1 MKLLNTS
8 ICLTSRRSLLV
19 IAILLISTLVIA
31 GVITEK
37 KVIIKDEDKE
47 VWIPSAEDIAYQDSM
62 FSIVE
67 KTQSDIDTIKV
78 AIDDILWKLEKLD
91 YPDGTWDSIRYV
103 KGEKIDKKRNK
114 Q

>member
-1 MKLLNTS
+1 MKLLNTN

-19 IAILLISTLVIA
+19 MATLLISTLVIA

-37 KVIIKDEDKE
+37 KVTIEDEK

-67 KTQSDIDTIKV
+67 QTQSDIDTIKI
-78 AIDDILWKLEKLD
+78 AIDDILWKLEK
-91 YPDGTWDSIRYV
+91 
-103 KGEKIDKKRNK
+103 IDNKRNK
-114 Q
+114 

>member
-1 MKLLNTS
+1 MKLLNTN

-37 KVIIKDEDKE
+37 KVIIKDNDKE

-67 KTQSDIDTIKV
+67 QTQSDIDTIKV

-91 YPDGTWDSIRYV
+91 YSDGTYDSIRYV
-103 KGEKIDKKRNK
+103 KGGKLDRKRNK
-114 Q
+114 

>member
-1 MKLLNTS
+1 MKLLNTN

-37 KVIIKDEDKE
+37 KVIIKDNNKE

-67 KTQSDIDTIKV
+67 QTQSDIDTIKV

-91 YPDGTWDSIRYV
+91 YSDGTYDSIRYV
-103 KGEKIDKKRNK
+103 KGGKLDKKRNK
-114 Q
+114 

>member
-1 MKLLNTS
+1 MKLLNTN

-37 KVIIKDEDKE
+37 KVIIKDNDKE

-67 KTQSDIDTIKV
+67 QTQSDIDTIKV

-91 YPDGTWDSIRYV
+91 YFDGTYDSIRYV
-103 KGEKIDKKRNK
+103 KGGKLDKKRNK
-114 Q
+114 

>member
-1 MKLLNTS
+1 MKLLNTN

-37 KVIIKDEDKE
+37 KVIIKDNDKE

-67 KTQSDIDTIKV
+67 QTQSDIDTIKV

-91 YPDGTWDSIRYV
+91 YSDGTYDSIRYV
-103 KGEKIDKKRNK
+103 KGGKLDKKRNK
-114 Q
+114 

>member
-1 MKLLNTS
+1 MKLLNTN

-37 KVIIKDEDKE
+37 KVIVKDKDKE
-47 VWIPSAEDIAYQDSM
+47 FCIPSAEDIAYQDSM

-67 KTQSDIDTIKV
+67 LTQSDIDTIKI

-91 YPDGTWDSIRYV
+91 YPDGTYDSIRYV
-103 KGEKIDKKRNK
+103 KGGKIDKKRNK
-114 Q
+114 

>member
-1 MKLLNTS
+1 MKLLNTN

-37 KVIIKDEDKE
+37 KVIIKDKE
-47 VWIPSAEDIAYQDSM
+47 NEAWIPSAEDIAYQDSM

-67 KTQSDIDTIKV
+67 QTQSDIDTIKI

-91 YPDGTWDSIRYV
+91 YSDGTYDSIRYV
-103 KGEKIDKKRNK
+103 KGGKLDKKRNK
-114 Q
+114 